1 MKSLWLGKNK
11 IEAITGLENLTALKQ
26 LDIQHNRLTTLGE
39 GVRHLQ
45 QLEEL
50 YLAWNAID
58 SLQGLPDRLV
68 AHPVAVVLHCGDEC
82 LNGTSAP
89 SNLPMTLNDAR
100 EYVCTRGN
108 VIVLHVLMR
117 YARLSV
123 PAQPGAEY
131 RGLVEESHRQSGGRG
146 TAPLVGGA
154 LAVLLP
160 GEGPNRT

>member
-58 SLQGLPDRLV
+58 SLQGLPDRLGCTFS
-68 AHPVAVVLHCGDEC
+68 ACNAVIVV
-82 LNGTSAP
+82 TSA
-89 SNLPMTLNDAR
+89 
-100 EYVCTRGN
+100 
-108 VIVLHVLMR
+108 
-117 YARLSV
+117 
-123 PAQPGAEY
+123 
-131 RGLVEESHRQSGGRG
+131 
-146 TAPLVGGA
+146 
-154 LAVLLP
+154 
-160 GEGPNRT
+160 